1 MKQVHVFASYVDDV
15 IDMLTMALNELLFFF
30 ENHFDEAFVVLAD
43 PISIIAILHLEFG
56 VSLHRDIFKLGHL
69 WWYHDNRCSSSS
81 GWF

>member
-43 PISIIAILHLEFG
+43 PISVIAILHLEFG

>member
-1 MKQVHVFASYVDDV
+1 
-15 IDMLTMALNELLFFF
+15 
-30 ENHFDEAFVVLAD
+30 VVLAD
-43 PISIIAILHLEFG
+43 PISVIAILHLEFG